1 MDLPKWP
8 KTPPTADEMIRY
20 CAALG
25 LYQSAQAV
33 DLVGVTRGQ
42 GALGAARLRLN
53 AEQMIANYD
62 RIRLLRAL
70 VALAP
75 AAADAEASNM
85 WLAAEGGDSYG
96 ECLWEW
102 ADEYGLEADRICE
115 ASRSALAL
123 EGDR

>member
-8 KTPPTADEMIRY
+8 KTPPTADDMIRY

-53 AEQMIANYD
+53 AEQVIANFD

-70 VALAP
+70 TAVDP
-75 AAADAEASNM
+75 EMADAEASNM
-85 WLAAEGGDSYG
+85 WLAAQAGDSYG
-96 ECLWEW
+96 EMLWEW
-102 ADEYGLEADRICE
+102 ADEAGLDADAICE
-115 ASRSALAL
+115 AARA
-123 EGDR
+123 EVTDD